1 MSKCVSG
8 LFSGTTGEGRA
19 HAAGMERRGEKNGE
33 NDVVVTTNNSLEQL
47 HGDHQSLRKINTLM
61 VKLEYRCY
69 PVWNYDPQGN
79 LVENNLP
86 VELRS
91 NQELD
96 NLFVSI
102 QNKFDACF
110 FMGFESDEAQAS
122 FLELISKAV
131 FLLKEAAGENYVIVN
146 SVTL

>member
-19 HAAGMERRGEKNGE
+19 HAAGMERRGAKTGE
-33 NDVVVTTNNSLEQL
+33 NDVVVITNNSLEQL
-47 HGDHQSLRKINTLM
+47 RGDHQSLSNINTLM

-102 QNKFDACF
+102 QNKYDSCF

-131 FLLKEAAGENYVIVN
+131 FFLKEAAGENYVIVN
-146 SVTL
+146 SVAL